1 MIVVI
6 ACLYTRSA
14 RGHAR
19 SPRRRGIRHDGGD
32 GGGGW
37 DGDGGGGGYGGDGG
51 GGFGG
56 GDGGGEVKTEA
67 EVDDLLYIVG
77 QMTLYRMI
85 IVIFINKNYVI

>member
-19 SPRRRGIRHDGGD
+19 SRRHRGIRHDG
-32 GGGGW
+32 
-37 DGDGGGGGYGGDGG
+37 GDGGGGGYGGDGG

-56 GDGGGEVKTEA
+56 GDGGGGGGGEVKTEA